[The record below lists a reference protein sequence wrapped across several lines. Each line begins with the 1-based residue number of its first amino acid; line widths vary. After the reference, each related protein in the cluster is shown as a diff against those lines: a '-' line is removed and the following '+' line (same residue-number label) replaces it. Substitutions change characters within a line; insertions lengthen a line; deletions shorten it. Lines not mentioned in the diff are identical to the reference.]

1 MCGAVKNSLLQGP
14 YCFPVIFPFILITL
28 GMVLRHLMGTSSID
42 SGLTDY
48 FFGFSSLIALFHRFC
63 PPMSKRSKF
72 FSQLKIRFFSTY
84 HGIDGKWHSQSDCSI
99 YNGTRVDLYQ
109 NWLEWFL
116 STLSFSLLIQ
126 MFRKTSDSL
135 TTVGFTHSTPTQ
147 LKRTTSW
154 ASNAA
159 KNYWYWR
166 GEMRP
171 RRNGGGPGTTARRL
185 GTYREIYLG

>member
-1 MCGAVKNSLLQGP
+1 
-14 YCFPVIFPFILITL
+14 
-28 GMVLRHLMGTSSID
+28 MGTSSID

-48 FFGFSSLIALFHRFC
+48 FFGFSSLIALFSRILSTDVFH
-63 PPMSKRSKF
+63 PIKK
-72 FSQLKIRFFSTY
+72 RFFSTH

-166 GEMRP
+166 GEMIR

>member
-1 MCGAVKNSLLQGP
+1 
-14 YCFPVIFPFILITL
+14 
-28 GMVLRHLMGTSSID
+28 MVLRHLIRTSYWLRII
-42 SGLTDY
+42 GLLFRILIVDRLFSRILSTDVEEIY
-48 FFGFSSLIALFHRFC
+48 IFLPVKNKILFYPSRN
-63 PPMSKRSKF
+63 
-72 FSQLKIRFFSTY
+72 
-84 HGIDGKWHSQSDCSI
+84 KWRVAW
-99 YNGTRVDLYQ
+99 TRVDLYQ